1 MNILRKKNYPLGF
14 LVPGLVVFIVF
25 FILPFF
31 VAIGYSFTNWNFS
44 RADFIGLENYK
55 NILTNPDMNIA
66 FKNTFLFTLITS
78 AGKII
83 LGMILALFL
92 NQQFRMTNSL
102 RTIFYLPAVVNMV
115 AIGIVFT
122 ALMHPSRGLFNT
134 ALKSLGM
141 GGLAKNWLT
150 DPGIAIFSICAIEIW
165 KWSGYTMM
173 ILLAGMQNISPDYY
187 EASEIDGAGF
197 WQKFWKITFP
207 LIMPSFNN
215 ALVLNIIGGLK
226 VFDLV
231 VATTGGGPGSTTQ
244 VFNTMIY
251 KSYSY
256 NMQGQASA
264 GTVILAVI
272 VLAITLSTYG
282 IIVKK
287 EVEL

>member
-1 MNILRKKNYPLGF
+1 M
-14 LVPGLVVFIVF
+14 
-25 FILPFF
+25 
-31 VAIGYSFTNWNFS
+31 
-44 RADFIGLENYK
+44 
-55 NILTNPDMNIA
+55 
-66 FKNTFLFTLITS
+66 
-78 AGKII
+78 
-83 LGMILALFL
+83 GMILALFL